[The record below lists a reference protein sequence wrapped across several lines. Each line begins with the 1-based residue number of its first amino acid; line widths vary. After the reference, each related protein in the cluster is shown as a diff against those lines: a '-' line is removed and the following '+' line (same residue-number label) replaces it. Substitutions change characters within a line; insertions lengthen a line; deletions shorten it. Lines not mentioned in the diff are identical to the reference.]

1 LTAPLGF
8 VVGLAAEARI
18 ARSLGLVAVGGGLP
32 AGAERAAEALVA
44 AGAQG
49 LISFGLAGG
58 LDPTFRPGDIIIP
71 AMVRA
76 GDVEYPTSD
85 LVGAAAGLLLAGTTI
100 IATKAAKQALFQATS
115 AAAIDLESGAVAQV
129 AQRYNL
135 PFAVL
140 RAICD
145 PAERDLPPAALS
157 ALNHNGAIGL
167 WRVFASI
174 AANPGQIPNLIAL
187 AQDAAHAR
195 RALLNAAQRMNWR
208 NAVPVP

>member
-1 LTAPLGF
+1 
-8 VVGLAAEARI
+8 
-18 ARSLGLVAVGGGLP
+18 
-32 AGAERAAEALVA
+32 
-44 AGAQG
+44 
-49 LISFGLAGG
+49 
-58 LDPTFRPGDIIIP
+58 
-71 AMVRA
+71 MVRA
-76 GDVEYPTSD
+76 GDVDYPTSD

-167 WRVFASI
+167 WRVVASI

>member
-76 GDVEYPTSD
+76 GDVDYPTSD

-140 RAICD
+140 RAICRQRRC
-145 PAERDLPPAALS
+145 PRSTTTARSGCGGWSPPS
-157 ALNHNGAIGL
+157 
-167 WRVFASI
+167 
-174 AANPGQIPNLIAL
+174 PPIP
-187 AQDAAHAR
+187 
-195 RALLNAAQRMNWR
+195 
-208 NAVPVP
+208 VKSPT